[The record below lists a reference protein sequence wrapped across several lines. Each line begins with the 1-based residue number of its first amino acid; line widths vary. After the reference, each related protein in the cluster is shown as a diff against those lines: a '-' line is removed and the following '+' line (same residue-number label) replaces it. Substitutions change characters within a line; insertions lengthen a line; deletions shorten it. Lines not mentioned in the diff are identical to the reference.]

1 MTHAFRSL
9 GFAVTLLALLGCSTA
24 AQAQTPPKDMVP
36 LKMVKALKKLD
47 AAASFTLPMTF
58 PVVYTKLVGT
68 VDGSPLGPATAIGT
82 DRTYVGV
89 DGKELWYEGE
99 GAWTAANGDAIFFTY
114 VGLVDPPKAGFVITG
129 GKGRFQGA
137 TGSGVFT
144 YTVNA
149 TGTEFETTYEG
160 FISAPRP

>member
-1 MTHAFRSL
+1 MTHAFRSIGL
-9 GFAVTLLALLGCSTA
+9 TVTLLTLLGLSTA
-24 AQAQTPPKDMVP
+24 AQAQTPPKDMVL
-36 LKMVKALKKLD
+36 LKMVKASKKLD
-47 AAASFTLPMTF
+47 AAASFTLPMTY
-58 PVVYTKLVGT
+58 PVEYTKLVGT
-68 VDGSPLGPATAIGT
+68 VDGFPLGPATAIGT

-99 GAWTAANGDAIFFTY
+99 GAWTAANGDAIFVTW
-114 VGLVDPPKAGFVITG
+114 VGLVDPAKGGFVITG

-149 TGTEFETTYEG
+149 AATEYETTYEG
-160 FISAPRP
+160 FISAPKP